1 MARLAG
7 AEVAIRRGLLWAEF
21 VALYFGAPLVIALFM
36 PGHLLFEA
44 LALFSLI
51 GLGLLWRTGG
61 FDWHSLIRGWSRLP
75 WREIAGMAVITF
87 VLGVAILWLG
97 RSGALFNMLRNRPEF
112 LLVVWAFYPILSA
125 LPQELIF
132 RPLFFHR
139 YAQLLPAGR
148 GVITLNAGIFAFAHL
163 MYWSWIVAAL
173 TFVGGW
179 FFARAYL
186 RHGFPAAWLLHAVA
200 GNVLFTVGMGA
211 YFYSGNVVRPF

>member
-7 AEVAIRRGLLWAEF
+7 PEAAINRRLLWLEF
-21 VALYFGAPLVIALFM
+21 VALYIGAPLVIALFM
-36 PGHLLFEA
+36 PGHMLFEA
-44 LALFSLI
+44 LGVFCLA
-51 GLGLLWRTGG
+51 GLALLWRTGG
-61 FDWHSLIRGWSRLP
+61 FDWRGLIRGWSRLP
-75 WREIAGMAVITF
+75 WAEIAGMAVVTF
-87 VLGVAILWLG
+87 GLGVAILWFS
-97 RSGALFNMLRNRPEF
+97 RPGALFNMLLNRPGF
-112 LLVVWAFYPILSA
+112 LPVVWVFYPFLSA

-139 YAQLLPAGR
+139 YGALLPHGR
-148 GVITLNAGIFAFAHL
+148 GALALNAAIFSFAHL
-163 MYWSWIVAAL
+163 MYWSWIVAIL